1 MRLAGHSPRLGYV
14 DDDATGGGVKG
25 LGFRAVGVGA
35 SLLGACVGGGADVL
49 LAFDEH
55 GVVEEGGKGIGHG
68 IGAVG
73 DDELYEVVK
82 DVSLA
87 RGIRVSRKVVK
98 NLHGRV

>member
-1 MRLAGHSPRLGYV
+1 MRLAGHSPRFGYV
-14 DDDATGGGVKG
+14 DDDATGGGIKG

-35 SLLGACVGGGADVL
+35 SLLGACVGGDTNVL

-68 IGAVG
+68 VGAVG

-82 DVSLA
+82 GCIVGEGHQGLQE
-87 RGIRVSRKVVK
+87 G
-98 NLHGRV
+98 G